1 MSSSDDD
8 VPLAGRKSNGVQSKG
23 HPHRS
28 ADTIPR
34 SLDKA
39 MDAANKPAK
48 HAAPGI
54 SIRNGPVEDMDIDQQ
69 PGSNSKRKGRASMSN
84 GVSYKDASDDSEE
97 DKPLSK
103 RRRMSKGNARDA
115 SSSDSDEV
123 PLVTKNA
130 RGKAVAAGKKP
141 PNIKQTS
148 IGESEDSEVPLQEKL
163 AKEKAV
169 IEQRAAKEA
178 KAIRKDEAKVP
189 AKKRSKKPD
198 SDDDDDEP
206 LVKKKSLKAQA
217 NGVSK
222 VTPKQA
228 KVTKALKKEDSD
240 DDDKPLT
247 KSSSARKPKDTKA
260 TQPKVKTEVKGKSLK
275 KEDTEQD
282 QEVEDE
288 EEEYRWWEDPTKGD
302 GTTKWTTLEH
312 AGVVFPPP
320 YEPLPRNVKLLYDGK
335 PVTLAPE
342 AEEVA
347 TFFGSMLNSTHNVEN
362 PTFQK
367 NFFADFQEILKKT
380 GGAKDRDGSK
390 VEIKEFVKC
399 DFKPIFEYFDAQRAE
414 KKALPAAEK
423 KKLKA
428 EKDAV
433 EAPFMYC
440 MWDGRKQKVG
450 NFRVEP
456 PGLFRGRGEHPKTGR
471 VKARVKPE
479 QITINIGKEAKVPA
493 APEGHRWKEVKHD
506 QEGTW
511 LAMWQEN
518 INNAYKYVMLAANSD
533 VKGQSDYK
541 KFEKAR
547 ELKKHID
554 RIREDYTLELKDE
567 VMANRQ
573 RATAVYLIDKFALR
587 AGNEKGDEEADTV
600 GCCSLKFEHVTL
612 KPPNTVIFDFLGK
625 DSIRFYDEVEVDMQ
639 VFKNLKIFKKAP
651 KADGDEIF
659 DRLTTGSLNK
669 HLSNYMPGLT
679 AKVFRTYNASYTMS
693 TLLRDMKSE
702 GSMAE
707 KIKDYN
713 DANRKV
719 AIICNHK
726 RTVTAGH
733 GAQMEKLGDRIKGLK
748 YQKWRVKQMMLELEP
763 KLKKKDKRGSQFY
776 ELDEDLDQ
784 EWIKEHQTYLVEEQR
799 QKIEKKFAKDN
810 EKRKAEGEKE
820 MKHKEL
826 EERLEVA
833 DELAQKFK
841 RENKS
846 GKVAAEGR
854 GPTVEKLEQQ
864 LDKLDQRISNMSFQA
879 EDKEN
884 NKEVALGT
892 SKINYIDPRL
902 TVVFSKKFN
911 VPIEKFFS
919 KTLREKFD
927 WAVKSVDEDWEF

>member
-8 VPLAGRKSNGVQSKG
+8 VPLAGRKSNGVQANGKL
-23 HPHRS
+23 HKS
-28 ADTIPR
+28 ANTIPK

-39 MDAANKPAK
+39 MDTANKPTK

-54 SIRNGPVEDMDIDQQ
+54 SIRNGPVETMDLDQQ
-69 PGSNSKRKGRASMSN
+69 PGVNGKRKGRAKMSN
-84 GVSYKDASDDSEE
+84 GASYKDASDHSEE
-97 DKPLSK
+97 DEPLSK
-103 RRRMSKGNARDA
+103 RRRVSKSNTRADPP
-115 SSSDSDEV
+115 SDSDDA
-123 PLVTKNA
+123 PLVSKNA
-130 RGKAVAAGKKP
+130 RGKIVAAGKKP
-141 PNIKQTS
+141 PNIKETS
-148 IGESEDSEVPLQEKL
+148 IGESEESDVPLQEKL

-178 KAIRKDEAKVP
+178 KAIRKEEAKAP
-189 AKKRSKKPD
+189 AKKRSKKLD
-198 SDDDDDEP
+198 SDDDDEQP
-206 LVKKKSLKAQA
+206 LVKKKASKAQT
-217 NGVSK
+217 NGASK
-222 VTPKQA
+222 ATSKGARAA
-228 KVTKALKKEDSD
+228 KAVKKEDSD
-240 DDDKPLT
+240 DDKPLS
-247 KSSSARKPKDTKA
+247 KSSSAKKQKDTKA
-260 TQPKVKTEVKGKSLK
+260 AQSKVKKETKGKSLK
-275 KEDTEQD
+275 KEETEQD
-282 QEVEDE
+282 QEAEDE

-320 YEPLPRNVKLLYDGK
+320 YEPLPRNVKLLYDGN
-335 PVTLAPE
+335 PVSLAPE

-380 GGAKDRDGSK
+380 GGAKDKDGSK
-390 VEIKEFVKC
+390 VEIKEFTKC
-399 DFKPIFEYFDAQRAE
+399 DFKPMFEFFDAQRAE

-433 EAPFMYC
+433 EAPYMYC

-471 VKARVKPE
+471 VKKRVKPE
-479 QITINIGKEAKVPA
+479 QITINIGKEAQVPP
-493 APEGHRWKEVKHD
+493 APKGHNWKEIKHD

-554 RIREDYTLELKDE
+554 RIRDDYTLELKDE

-625 DSIRFYDEVEVDMQ
+625 DSIRFYDEVEVDAQ
-639 VFKNLKIFKKAP
+639 AFKNLKIFKKAP

-659 DRLTTGSLNK
+659 DRLTTTSLNK

-702 GSMAE
+702 GSIAE

-719 AIICNHK
+719 AILCNHK

-748 YQKWRVKQMMLELEP
+748 YQKWRVKQMMLHLEP
-763 KLKKKDKRGSQFY
+763 KLKKKDKRGADFY

-784 EWIKEHQTYLVEEQR
+784 EWIREHQKYLVEEQR
-799 QKIEKKFAKDN
+799 QKIEKKFGKDN

-826 EERLEVA
+826 EERLAVA
-833 DELAQKFK
+833 EELAQKFK
-841 RENKS
+841 KENKT
-846 GKVAAEGR
+846 GTIEAEGR
-854 GPTVEKLEQQ
+854 GPSVEKLEQQ
-864 LDKLDQRISNMSFQA
+864 LEKLDQRIQNMAFQA

-927 WAVKSVDEDWEF
+927 WAVKSVEEDWEF

>member
-8 VPLAGRKSNGVQSKG
+8 VPLVGRKSNGVHQNGNAHKSK
-23 HPHRS
+23 
-28 ADTIPR
+28 DIIPK

-39 MDAANKPAK
+39 MDAANKPIK

-54 SIRNGPVEDMDIDQQ
+54 SIRNGPVENMEIDEQ
-69 PGSNSKRKGRASMSN
+69 PEANGKRKARASMSN
-84 GVSYKDASDDSEE
+84 GVSYKDSSDDSEDE
-97 DKPLSK
+97 KPLSK
-103 RRRMSKGNARDA
+103 RRRVSKPKAQDDSPNSDDA
-115 SSSDSDEV
+115 

-130 RGKAVAAGKKP
+130 KGKAIAAGKKP
-141 PNIKQTS
+141 PNIKETS
-148 IGESEDSEVPLQEKL
+148 IGESEGSDVPLQEKL

-169 IEQRAAKEA
+169 IEQRAAREA
-178 KAIRKDEAKVP
+178 KAIRKEEAKP
-189 AKKRSKKPD
+189 SAKKRTKKPD
-198 SDDDDDEP
+198 SDDDDEP
-206 LVKKKSLKAQA
+206 LVKKKTAKSQA
-217 NGVSK
+217 NGTSK
-222 VTPKQA
+222 PTPKAGKAA
-228 KVTKALKKEDSD
+228 KSPKQEDSD
-240 DDDKPLT
+240 DDRPLAKT
-247 KSSSARKPKDTKA
+247 PAVKKQKDVKATATKA
-260 TQPKVKTEVKGKSLK
+260 KKETKGKSVK
-275 KEDTEQD
+275 IEDIEQD
-282 QEVEDE
+282 QEVEEE

-320 YEPLPRNVKLLYDGK
+320 YEPLPKNIKLLYDGR

-367 NFFADFQEILKKT
+367 NFFADFQEVLKQS
-380 GGAKDRDGSK
+380 GGAKDEDGDK
-390 VEIKEFVKC
+390 IGIEEFAKC

-423 KKLKA
+423 KALKA
-428 EKDAV
+428 EKDAA
-433 EAPFMYC
+433 EAPYQYC
-440 MWDGRKQKVG
+440 KWDGRKQKVG

-471 VKARVKPE
+471 VKKRVQPE
-479 QITINIGKEAKVPA
+479 QITINIGKEATVPE
-493 APEGHRWKEVKHD
+493 APEGHRWKEIKHD

-587 AGNEKGDEEADTV
+587 AGNEKGDDEADTV

-625 DSIRFYDEVEVDMQ
+625 DSIRFYDEVEVDTQ

-651 KADGDEIF
+651 KGDGDEIF
-659 DRLTTGSLNK
+659 DRLNTSTLNK
-669 HLSNYMPGLT
+669 HLSNYMSGLT

-693 TLLRDMKSE
+693 TLLRDMKSV
-702 GSMAE
+702 GSVPE

-719 AIICNHK
+719 AILCNHK

-733 GAQMEKLGDRIKGLK
+733 GAQMEKIGDRIKGLK
-748 YQKWRVKQMMLELEP
+748 YQKWRVKQMMLELDP
-763 KLKKKDKRGSQFY
+763 KLKKKDKRGPDFY
-776 ELDEDLDQ
+776 ELDEEIDQ
-784 EWIKEHQTYLVEEQR
+784 DWIKEHQNYLVEEQR
-799 QKIEKKFAKDN
+799 TKIEKKFAKDN
-810 EKRKAEGEKE
+810 EKRKAEGEAQ
-820 MKHKEL
+820 MKHNEL

-841 RENKS
+841 KENKT
-846 GKVAAEGR
+846 GKVMPEGK
-854 GPTVEKLEQQ
+854 GPTVEKFEGQLE
-864 LDKLDQRISNMSFQA
+864 KLDQRIQNMSFQA

-892 SKINYIDPRL
+892 SKLNYIDPRL